1 MSLSTSSHS
10 SRHFRS
16 SRRSADRRGSGVPLL
31 VLAGVA
37 WGTGGLLG
45 SVLGRETGLTPL
57 AVAAYRLGLGGL
69 LVLVAVVGLTLA
81 GVGDRPAAS
90 ARWATAVPQL
100 HRIGLLAVLAAAFQ
114 ACYFTAVSLTTVG
127 LATLVTIGTAPVVVV
142 VVETLRGSARRGSVP
157 VVVLALLGLGLLVGF
172 PATGADPLAAAAGAA
187 AAVFAG
193 SAFAVMTLVGSRTV
207 PGLDPMVAT
216 GASFVVGG
224 LLLAVP
230 AAVLGTMAF
239 PVTSAGVGLLALFAV
254 LPTALAYTAYF
265 RGLGAATSP
274 GTGAGAGPAGT
285 ADGRDAGGGRARRAA
300 RRDRHGRRTP
310 AGGRGAAGRS
320 RGPSLSARPADTIGW
335 RGRRVRRPRRYAQPR
350 CLAAGSAAGA
360 LTAPRDVAR
369 RISRASAARSAA
381 GVDRRREAIGSGG
394 SGGPKRRFQS

>member
-1 MSLSTSSHS
+1 VSLSTSSDS

-16 SRRSADRRGSGVPLL
+16 SRCSADHRGSGVPLL

-69 LVLVAVVGLTLA
+69 LVLVTVVGLTL
-81 GVGDRPAAS
+81 GRGDGRLLGTMGHRRAA
-90 ARWATAVPQL
+90 V

-127 LATLVTIGTAPVVVV
+127 PATLVTIGTAPVVVV
-142 VVETLRGSARRGSVP
+142 FVETLRGGARRGSVP

-172 PATGADPLAAAAGAA
+172 PTTGADPLAAAAGAA

-193 SAFAVMTLVGSRTV
+193 SAFAVMTLRGSRTV

-239 PVTSAGVGLLALFAV
+239 PVTFAGVGLLALFAV

-274 GTGAGAGPAGT
+274 GTGAVLALLEPLT
-285 ADGRDAGGGRARRAA
+285 AAM
-300 RRDRHGRRTP
+300 
-310 AGGRGAAGRS
+310 
-320 RGPSLSARPADTIGW
+320 
-335 RGRRVRRPRRYAQPR
+335 
-350 CLAAGSAAGA
+350 LAAAVLGERLGVTGTAGA
-360 LTAPRDVAR
+360 LLLAVAVLL
-369 RISRASAARSAA
+369 AARA
-381 GVDRRREAIGSGG
+381 DRR
-394 SGGPKRRFQS
+394 